1 MLSSVTY
8 NLKSAVEIT
17 AGRMD
22 GILKEK
28 GSVRVA
34 VDGRCGSGK
43 STFAGLLK
51 EKFDCNL
58 FCMDD
63 FYLPPEKRTE
73 ERYNEP
79 GGNVDRERFLKD
91 VLEPAAKGETVFYG
105 VYDCSTQ
112 RINEPVKIPPKN
124 VIITEGSYSCHPE
137 LFDFYDLHIFLTVPP
152 KVQMERIINRNG
164 EAEAEKFKNKWIP
177 LEEIYFRY
185 FKIQEKCDIIMELI

>member
-1 MLSSVTY
+1 MLSSVTD

-17 AGRMD
+17 AERMS

-43 STFAGLLK
+43 STFTRLLK
-51 EKFDCNL
+51 EEFDCNL

-63 FYLPPEKRTE
+63 FYLPTEKRTE
-73 ERYNEP
+73 ERYEEP
-79 GGNVDRERFLKD
+79 GGNVDRERFLKE
-91 VLEPAAKGETVFYG
+91 VLEPAANGETVFYR
-105 VYDCSTQ
+105 VYDCGTK
-112 RINEPVKIPPKN
+112 RIKESVKIPPKN

-137 LFDFYDLHIFLTVPP
+137 LFDFYDLHIFLTVSP

-164 EAEAEKFKNKWIP
+164 EVEAEKFKNKWIP
-177 LEEIYFRY
+177 LEEKYFKY
-185 FKIQEKCDIIMELI
+185 FKIQEKCDIIIELK

>member
-1 MLSSVTY
+1 MISSGAD

-17 AGRMD
+17 AEKMR

-43 STFAGLLK
+43 STFARLLK
-51 EKFDCNL
+51 EEFDCNL

-73 ERYNEP
+73 ERYKEP
-79 GGNVDRERFLKD
+79 GGNVDRERFLKE
-91 VLEPAAKGETVFYG
+91 VLEPVAKGKTVFYR
-105 VYDCSTQ
+105 VYDCGTK
-112 RINEPVKIPPKN
+112 RLKEPVKIQAKN
-124 VIITEGSYSCHPE
+124 VVITEGSYSCHPE
-137 LFDFYDLHIFLTVPP
+137 LSDFYDLHIFLTVSS

-164 EAEAEKFKNKWIP
+164 QVEAEKFKNKWIP
-177 LEEIYFRY
+177 LEEKYFKY
-185 FKIQEKCDIIMELI
+185 FKIQEKCDIIIELK